1 VEPGGGPDG
10 PAVLRFRSR
19 PGTVRRRYTRHSGS
33 RAADG
38 GRIPQVPANPGG
50 FSLSPSSKSTP
61 VERSFADLGAIPS
74 TLTSLARI
82 GIEHPFPIQ
91 TLCLPLALAG
101 VDLIGQ
107 ARTGTGKT
115 LAFGI
120 PIVQEVDPAEPVVQ
134 ALVVV
139 PTRELCLQVAADI
152 EKTGHDAGVRVAA
165 IVGGRPMGPQ
175 IVALN
180 EGAAVVVGT
189 PGRLLDHRRQGSLEL
204 GSVRILVLDEADE
217 MLDLGFLPDVE
228 ALIQAT
234 PAHRQTMLFSATMP
248 KEVVALAR
256 RYSRQPTFIHAEP
269 EGDPGTVPA
278 TKQYFFKVHPLNRF
292 EVLCRLLDAPD
303 RDRVAVFRR
312 TKRGVER
319 TIQGLVERG
328 YKAGALHGDLPQPV
342 RERVMRSFRKGKL
355 DVLVCTDVAAR
366 GLDIAGL
373 SHVINY
379 DTPEDERAYVHRI
392 GRTGRA
398 GAAGVAITFA
408 AWNEAATAE
417 AIRERLDLRDEPM
430 HEVYSTSPLLVEM
443 FGLPT
448 VEEAAAS
455 RAGAAARR
463 KATAKAHAEEA
474 GAQDAGTAPKR
485 RSGSRRR
492 RRRRIDGPRSEA
504 ASTAPAVAS

>member
-1 VEPGGGPDG
+1 MLTAPAGPIQPVRTATTEGRYTGQTGGQAPRREPPRCTSTHLLEA
-10 PAVLRFRSR
+10 PVLSR
-19 PGTVRRRYTRHSGS
+19 PASSHS
-33 RAADG
+33 
-38 GRIPQVPANPGG
+38 
-50 FSLSPSSKSTP
+50 SSTNHTT
-61 VERSFADLGAIPS
+61 ERSFADLGATPT

-120 PIVQEVDPAEPVVQ
+120 PIVQDVDPSEHAVQ

-152 EKTGHDAGVRVAA
+152 SEAGHDAGVRVAA

-175 IVALN
+175 IVDLN
-180 EGAAVVVGT
+180 EGAPVVVGT
-189 PGRLLDHRRQGSLEL
+189 PGRLLDHLRQGSLQL
-204 GSVRILVLDEADE
+204 DTLRVLVLDEADE

-228 ALIQAT
+228 SIIAAT
-234 PAHRQTMLFSATMP
+234 PDHRQTMLFSATMP
-248 KEVVALAR
+248 KAVVALAR
-256 RYSRQPTFIHAEP
+256 RYSKQPTFVHGEP
-269 EGDPGTVPA
+269 EGELATVPA
-278 TKQYFFKVHPLNRF
+278 TEQHFFQVHPLNRF
-292 EVLCRLLDAPD
+292 EVLCRLLDAPG

-319 TIQGLVERG
+319 TIQGLLERG
-328 YKAGALHGDLPQPV
+328 YRAGALHGDLPQVV

-398 GAAGVAITFA
+398 GAAGVAITFV
-408 AWNEAATAE
+408 AWNEATTADL
-417 AIRERLDLRDEPM
+417 IRQHLGLAGEPIP
-430 HEVYSTSPLLVEM
+430 EVYSTSQMLVDL

-448 VEEAAAS
+448 VEEAAAK
-455 RAGAAARR
+455 RAASVPAKPVKPVKAAGD
-463 KATAKAHAEEA
+463 EEA
-474 GAQDAGTAPKR
+474 AQGTRK
-485 RSGSRRR
+485 SGTRRR
-492 RRRRIDGPRSEA
+492 RRRRLAEPRTDT
-504 ASTAPAVAS
+504 STAAVAG

>member
-1 VEPGGGPDG
+1 M
-10 PAVLRFRSR
+10 
-19 PGTVRRRYTRHSGS
+19 
-33 RAADG
+33 
-38 GRIPQVPANPGG
+38 
-50 FSLSPSSKSTP
+50 SLTASTSTLSIQ
-61 VERSFADLGAIPS
+61 EHSFADLGATPA

-91 TLCLPLALAG
+91 TLCLPLALSG

-120 PIVQEVDPAEPVVQ
+120 PIVQDIDPGEPVVQ

-139 PTRELCLQVAADI
+139 PTRELCLQVASDLENAGR
-152 EKTGHDAGVRVAA
+152 TAGVRVTA
-165 IVGGRPMGPQ
+165 IVGGRPLGPQ

-180 EGAAVVVGT
+180 EGAHVVVGT
-189 PGRLLDHRRQGSLEL
+189 PGRLLDHLRQGSLSL
-204 GSVRILVLDEADE
+204 KQVRALVLDEADE

-228 ALIQAT
+228 TIIEAT
-234 PAHRQTMLFSATMP
+234 PQHRQTMLFSATMP

-256 RYSRQPTFIHAEP
+256 RYAKQPTFVHAEP
-269 EGDPGTVPA
+269 GALATVPA
-278 TKQYFFKVHPLNRF
+278 TRQYFFQVHPLNRF
-292 EVLCRLLDAPD
+292 EVLCRLIDSPH

-319 TIQGLVERG
+319 TIQGLKERG
-328 YKAGALHGDLPQPV
+328 YRAGALHGDLPQAI
-342 RERVMRSFRKGKL
+342 REQVMNKFRKGKL

-398 GAAGVAITFA
+398 GAAGVAITFV
-408 AWNEAATAE
+408 AWNEADTATL
-417 AIRERLDLRDEPM
+417 IRERLGLTDEPVQ
-430 HEVYSTSPLLVEM
+430 EVYSTSDLLVEL
-443 FGLPT
+443 FDLPT
-448 VEEAAAS
+448 VEAASAQRAAA
-455 RAGAAARR
+455 
-463 KATAKAHAEEA
+463 T
-474 GAQDAGTAPKR
+474 P
-485 RSGSRRR
+485 
-492 RRRRIDGPRSEA
+492 
-504 ASTAPAVAS
+504 